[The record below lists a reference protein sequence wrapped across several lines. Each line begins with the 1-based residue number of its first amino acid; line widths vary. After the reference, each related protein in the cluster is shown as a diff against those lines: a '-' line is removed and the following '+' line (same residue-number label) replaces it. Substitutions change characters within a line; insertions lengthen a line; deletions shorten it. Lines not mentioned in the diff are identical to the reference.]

1 MRTLHGYLLRRVA
14 GALMLSMLVF
24 TAVLMLASGMKDLL
38 RQMITGQVPFEVVVK
53 AFVLLAPYVV
63 TFSLPMGLLAS
74 VLLVFGRFSADQE
87 YTAARVGGV
96 SLMAMAA
103 PLLFAGMLLSGL
115 AAFVNLELAPR
126 CKRMSKDLVHE
137 MVMEY
142 LTRQP
147 AKLLQEKEFIT
158 EIPGYLIRI
167 GEQESVGEGGELALK
182 DVLIHQFQNGQL
194 AQRIQA
200 ASGRVRV
207 DEAAGKYIFDL
218 REVEVQSRDLP
229 DPEVLPG
236 AERPSGSGRWYTF
249 SVGEFSSEV
258 PFGRIEK
265 TVRLRKDNELTFAEL
280 WRHWKSRGR
289 VAAVDLEAGMAVL
302 EYAGARPVLPAPDTL
317 LQVLRAGRRV
327 GEVRVTADREGGGH
341 ISVLVT
347 KGELNLGDEVR
358 DVGKQVHL
366 HGQFAFSCACL
377 GFVMLGIPLGLR
389 SGRRETTVGIAVA
402 ILLVLVFHSFLL
414 LGRAFV
420 DRPEWHPELIVWL
433 PAVLFQGIG
442 GVMLWRAN
450 RG

>member
-1 MRTLHGYLLRRVA
+1 MNTLHRYLLRRVA
-14 GALMLSMLVF
+14 GVLMLSVLVF

-38 RQMITGQVPFEVVVK
+38 RQMITGQVPVEVVAK

-96 SLMAMAA
+96 SLMSMAA
-103 PLLFAGMLLSGL
+103 PLLLGGMLLSGL
-115 AAFVNLELAPR
+115 AAYVNLEVAPR

-142 LTRQP
+142 LTQQP
-147 AKLLQEKEFIT
+147 AKLLQEKEFIA

-167 GEQESVGEGGELALK
+167 GKRESAGGKGELALK
-182 DVLIHQFQNGQL
+182 EVLIHQFQNGQL
-194 AQRIQA
+194 VQRIQA

-207 DEAAGKYIFDL
+207 DEVAGKYVFDL

-229 DPEVLPG
+229 DPEALPG
-236 AERPSGSGRWYTF
+236 AEPPSGSGRWYTF

-258 PFGRIEK
+258 PFGRIE
-265 TVRLRKDNELTFAEL
+265 TSVRLRKDNELIFAEL

-289 VAAVDLEAGMAVL
+289 VSTVDLETGTAVL
-302 EYAGARPVLPAPDTL
+302 KYVGTPPVLPATDTR
-317 LQVLRAGRRV
+317 LQVLRGGRRV
-327 GEVRVTADREGGGH
+327 GEVQVTKDRMGGGH

-347 KGELNLGDEVR
+347 GGELKPGDEVR
-358 DVGKQVHL
+358 DVGKGVHL

-389 SGRRETTVGIAVA
+389 SGRRESTVGIAVA
-402 ILLVLVFHSFLL
+402 VLLVLVFHSFLL
-414 LGRAFV
+414 LGRALV

-433 PAVLFQGIG
+433 PAFLFQSLG

-450 RG
+450 RN